1 MPGVGRVAKT
11 HWQRIERSGRPP
23 APRIGRIGCVGLAGS
38 ALGDG
43 RLALIECR
51 RPHNRAQAQSSTF
64 A

>member
-43 RLALIECR
+43 NELGSSSSDRV
-51 RPHNRAQAQSSTF
+51 QAP